1 MRTVTYVCSLMMLL
15 SLGLGCGKD
24 KNDCFKSTGEIVFED
39 RGVQSFTQIET
50 HNNVNVIITQ
60 DTFTSVTIE
69 AGKNL
74 IGKVTTVVQG
84 DSLVIRN
91 NNKCNWI
98 RSYKYDINA
107 YITVKNLRRIDHQ
120 GFGKISSSTTV
131 NATTLYISNHNN
143 GDIELDLNVGYLY
156 TDMHKTGDVILKGA
170 AGGHEVYS
178 SGNNWLR
185 CSLLETGYTALHSVT
200 TGDCYVR
207 ALDSLTAG
215 IYSLGSIYYS
225 GNPQKITSTIEGS
238 GELIEN

>member
-1 MRTVTYVCSLMMLL
+1 MRTVKHVCSFIVLITLWI
-15 SLGLGCGKD
+15 GCSKD
-24 KNDCFKSTGEIVFED
+24 KNDCLKSTGEIVLED
-39 RGVQSFTQIET
+39 RAAQPFTQIEI

-91 NNKCNWI
+91 ENKCNWV

-107 YITVKNLRRIDHQ
+107 YVTVPGLLKIDHR
-120 GFGKISSSTTV
+120 GFGKVSTSNTL
-131 NATTLYISNHNN
+131 NATTFYISNNHN
-143 GDIELDLNVGYLY
+143 GDVVLDLDVGYLY
-156 TDMHKTGDVILKGA
+156 TNMHKTGDVVLGGY
-170 AGGHEVYS
+170 AGGHEVYA

-185 CSLLETGYTALHSVT
+185 CALLQTGYTSLHSAT

-207 ALDSLTAG
+207 ASDSLTVG
-215 IYSLGSIYYS
+215 IYSVGSIYYS
-225 GNPQKITSTIEGS
+225 GNPQQIKSTIVGS
-238 GELIEN
+238 GELVEN

>member
-15 SLGLGCGKD
+15 SLGLGCGKG

-60 DTFTSVTIE
+60 GAFSSVTIE

-91 NNKCNWI
+91 ENKCNWI

-107 YITVKNLRRIDHQ
+107 YVTVKNLRRIDHQ
-120 GFGKISSSTTV
+120 GFGRISSSNTV
-131 NATTLYISNHNN
+131 NAITLYISNHNN
-143 GDIELDLNVGYLY
+143 GDVELDLNVGYLY
-156 TDMHKTGDVILKGA
+156 TDMHKTGDVILKGT

-185 CSLLETGYTALHSVT
+185 CASLETGYTAVQSVT
-200 TGDCYVR
+200 TGDCYVK
-207 ALDSLTAG
+207 ASDSLKAG

-238 GELIEN
+238 GELIKN